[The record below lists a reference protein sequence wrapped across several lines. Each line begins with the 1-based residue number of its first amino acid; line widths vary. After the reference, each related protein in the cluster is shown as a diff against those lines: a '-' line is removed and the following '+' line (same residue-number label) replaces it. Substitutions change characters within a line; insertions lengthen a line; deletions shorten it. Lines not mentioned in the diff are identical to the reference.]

1 MLKFRSVNILFGVG
15 LVILIVLDRMYDIHS
30 VWYWILAL
38 IYIGIVTYGSA
49 VLSMQFFLPVRYQ
62 GDKESNGVSLT
73 FDDGP
78 IAGRTEEI
86 LRILELHGV
95 SAAFFCIG
103 NRVEANPEL
112 TRRIYESG
120 HLIGNH
126 SYWHRATFDLQ
137 SGPTIKSELTSTD
150 NAILK
155 AIGVKPALFRPPYGV
170 SNPMVAWAVKKG
182 GYKAIGWSVRSF
194 DTVIKDSEVLM
205 KRITKSLKGGDVIL
219 LHDYSNTTLEILPD
233 LLNHIKKVGLKI
245 VRVDQLLNEN
255 PYVR

>member
-1 MLKFRSVNILFGVG
+1 MLKFRSVNILCGVS
-15 LVILIVLDRMYDIHS
+15 LVILLVVDRMYDIHS
-30 VWYWILAL
+30 FWYWILAL
-38 IYIGIVTYGSA
+38 LYIGTLTYGSA
-49 VLSMQFFLPVRYQ
+49 VLSAQFFLPVRYQ
-62 GDKESNGVSLT
+62 GSAGSNSVALT

-78 IAGRTEEI
+78 IAGRTEQI
-86 LRILELHGV
+86 LKILESQAV

-103 NRVEANPEL
+103 HRVEANPEL
-112 TRRIYESG
+112 TKRIYESG

-137 SGPTIKSELTSTD
+137 SGASIQDELISTD

-155 AIGVKPALFRPPYGV
+155 VIGVKPALFRPPYGV

-194 DTVIKDSEVLM
+194 DTVIKDSDVLM
-205 KRITKSLKGGDVIL
+205 KRITRSLKGGDVIL

-255 PYVR
+255 AYVR

>member
-1 MLKFRSVNILFGVG
+1 MVTFRSVNILCGVA
-15 LVILIVLDRMYDIHS
+15 LVTLVVVDRWYDTDAF
-30 VWYWILAL
+30 WYLILAAV
-38 IYIGIVTYGSA
+38 YIGIVAYGSA
-49 VLSMQFFLPVRYQ
+49 VLSAQFFMPVRYR
-62 GDKESNGVSLT
+62 GSEGSNSVALT

-86 LRILELHGV
+86 LRILESHGV

-112 TRRIYESG
+112 TRRIHESG
-120 HLIGNH
+120 HIIGNH

-137 SGPTIKSELTSTD
+137 SGPRIQEELINTD

-170 SNPMVAWAVKKG
+170 TNPMVAWAVQKG

-194 DTVIKDSEVLM
+194 DTVIKDTQVLL
-205 KRITKSLKGGDVIL
+205 KRITRSLKGGDVIL
-219 LHDYSNTTLEILPD
+219 LHDYSNSTLEILPD
-233 LLNHIKKVGLKI
+233 LLDHIKKLGLKI

-255 PYVR
+255 AYVG

>member
-1 MLKFRSVNILFGVG
+1 MLKFRSINILFGAG
-15 LVILIVLDRMYDIHS
+15 LVILVVLDRMYDVAA
-30 VWYWILAL
+30 VWYWLWVL
-38 IYIGIVTYGSA
+38 LYVGIVVYGSS
-49 VLSMQFFLPVRYQ
+49 VLSAQFFLPVSCQ
-62 GDKESNGVSLT
+62 GSEESKSVALT

-86 LRILELHGV
+86 LRILESHSV

-103 NRVEANPEL
+103 NRVDANPEL
-112 TRRIYESG
+112 TKRIYESG

-137 SGPTIKSELTSTD
+137 TGSAIQGELTSTD

-155 AIGVKPALFRPPYGV
+155 AVGVKPALFRPPYGV
-170 SNPMVAWAVKKG
+170 SNPMVAWAVKRG

-194 DTVIKDSEVLM
+194 DTVIKDGSVLM
-205 KRITKSLKGGDVIL
+205 KRITRSLKGGDVIL

-233 LLNHIKKVGLKI
+233 LLNHIEKVGLKI
-245 VRVDQLLNEN
+245 VRVDQLLNEKA
-255 PYVR
+255 YV